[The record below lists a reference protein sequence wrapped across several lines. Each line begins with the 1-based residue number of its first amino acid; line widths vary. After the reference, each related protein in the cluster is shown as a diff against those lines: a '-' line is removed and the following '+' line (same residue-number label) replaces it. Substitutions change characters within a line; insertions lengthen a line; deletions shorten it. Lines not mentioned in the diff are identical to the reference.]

1 MYRIELAGAVAET
14 SDDAPDDMCG
24 AQPDPGQDDPD
35 AAKERDY
42 RIAPRRTLSR

>member
-14 SDDAPDDMCG
+14 SDDAPDDMGG

-35 AAKERDY
+35 AAEERDD
-42 RIAPRRTLSR
+42 RITPRRTLSR

>member
-35 AAKERDY
+35 AAEERDY
-42 RIAPRRTLSR
+42 RITPGRTPSR